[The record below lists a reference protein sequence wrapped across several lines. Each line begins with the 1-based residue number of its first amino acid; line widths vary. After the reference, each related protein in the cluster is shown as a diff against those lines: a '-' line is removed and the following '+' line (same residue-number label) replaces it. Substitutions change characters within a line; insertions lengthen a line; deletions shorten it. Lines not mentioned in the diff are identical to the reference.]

1 MNLLEVK
8 FAEDGIF
15 FSSLSLLFT
24 GKLARKELYI
34 LAVVWWSDGTNQEA
48 S

>member
-1 MNLLEVK
+1 MNLLEAK

-15 FSSLSLLFT
+15 LSLSLLFT

-34 LAVVWWSDGTNQEA
+34 LAVV
-48 S
+48 

>member
-8 FAEDGIF
+8 FAEDVF
-15 FSSLSLLFT
+15 PPYLSLLFT

>member
-1 MNLLEVK
+1 MFMDSLDMK
-8 FAEDGIF
+8 PAEDLF
-15 FSSLSLLFT
+15 LSLLFT
-24 GKLARKELYI
+24 GKFAWKELYI